1 MFIQVCFND
10 DPRERVGPKW
20 EGVEFLYWNGINTKK
35 VKNRIL
41 KHPYKKLSL
50 MFNLIFF
57 YFILQRRSKGFVRFA
72 IVAHVGDVVLG
83 LLILLLSVICNNSL
97 RPVKC

>member
-57 YFILQRRSKGFVRFA
+57 ILYSKEGLK
-72 IVAHVGDVVLG
+72 VLFG
-83 LLILLLSVICNNSL
+83 SLLL
-97 RPVKC
+97 PMWAM